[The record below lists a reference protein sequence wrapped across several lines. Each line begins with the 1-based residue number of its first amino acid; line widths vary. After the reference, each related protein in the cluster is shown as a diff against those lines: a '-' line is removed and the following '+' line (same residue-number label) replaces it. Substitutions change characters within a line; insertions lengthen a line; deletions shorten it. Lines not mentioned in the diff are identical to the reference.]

1 MASHNELGRKGESA
15 AALFL
20 EKNGYTIRHR
30 DWRSGKRD
38 LDIVAEKDGEL
49 VIVEVKTRKDTEFGN
64 PEDAVSPQKIRHII
78 ESTDEY
84 LKKFELDLPVRFDI
98 ISVTGTDSP
107 FKIEHIENAFLPP
120 IW

>member
-1 MASHNELGRKGESA
+1 MASHNELGRMGEA
-15 AALFL
+15 AAAIFL
-20 EKNGYTIRHR
+20 EEHGYIIRHR

-49 VIVEVKTRKDTEFGN
+49 IIIEVKTRTDKEFGN
-64 PEDAVSPQKIRHII
+64 PEDAVSQGKIRHII

-98 ISVTGTDSP
+98 ISVIGTCAP
-107 FKIEHIENAFLPP
+107 FEIKHIKDAFLPP